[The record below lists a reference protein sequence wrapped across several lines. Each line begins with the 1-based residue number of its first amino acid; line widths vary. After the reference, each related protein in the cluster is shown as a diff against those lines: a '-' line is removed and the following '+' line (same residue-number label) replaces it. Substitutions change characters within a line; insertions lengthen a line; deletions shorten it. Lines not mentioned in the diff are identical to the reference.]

1 MHATTVAVDLAKS
14 VFQIAVS
21 DDNWNV
27 FEQHRLTRSQFERW
41 FQNRDVALVVME
53 ACGSAHHWGRWFTQL
68 GIPVKLLPAAYIR
81 AYVKRNKTDAA
92 DACAL
97 LEAARC
103 ADIVPVQVKSLEQQA
118 LQGLHRIRSRWM
130 ETRTSRINT
139 LRGLCREFGLV
150 IPQGA
155 RTGVEA
161 MSRALADPHSS
172 IPQLI
177 RETMKLLVE
186 EIRLLEQ
193 RIAQLE
199 KELTLLAQ
207 QSPACTQLLTIPGV
221 GLLTATAMVAAT
233 GGSVSHFKDARHFA
247 SWFGLTPKEFSS
259 GSTRKL
265 GRISKKG
272 DRYLRMLLTHGARA
286 LLRAAE
292 LARRTGKVL
301 DGLRT
306 WATDIQARAHHNKAA
321 CALANKL
328 ARVCYA
334 VLRDHTPHGNPQPRQ
349 EKKLNRTAFVIAA

>member
-14 VFQIAVS
+14 VFQIAIADS
-21 DDNWNV
+21 NWKLV
-27 FEQHRLTRSQFERW
+27 EQQRLTRHQFERW
-41 FQNRDVALVVME
+41 FQNRSIGLVVME
-53 ACGSAHHWGRWFTQL
+53 ACGSAHHWGRWLNRL

-118 LQGLHRIRSRWM
+118 LQGLHRVRSRWM
-130 ETRTSRINT
+130 STRTSRINT
-139 LRGLCREFGLV
+139 LRGFCREFGLV

-161 MSRALADPHSS
+161 MSRALADPHSAV
-172 IPQLI
+172 PELI
-177 RETMKLLVE
+177 RGSMKLLVE

-199 KELTLLAQ
+199 QELTTLAR
-207 QSPACTQLLTIPGV
+207 QSPACTQLLSIPGI

-233 GGSVSHFKDARHFA
+233 GGKVSHFKDARHFA

-259 GSTRKL
+259 GNSRKL

-292 LARRTGKVL
+292 LGRRAGRTL

-306 WATDIQARAHHNKAA
+306 WATEVQARTHHNKAA

-334 VLRDHTPHGNPQPRQ
+334 VLRDQVPYGHPQPRQ
-349 EKKLNRTAFVIAA
+349 EKKLSRTAFAIAG